1 MHVAEVTFLKTL
13 FAPNQLSDA
22 PGNANVPLRYDE
34 ASNV

>member
-22 PGNANVPLRYDE
+22 PGYANVPPRYNE
-34 ASNV
+34 ASIV